1 MKLAMFK
8 NAFMKRISFLLTLW
22 LFLSFESNSQD
33 IKVIELEPVEII
45 PSDQILVYSN
55 FSKKHGDGHAKATG
69 PGVSNKISI
78 VSGFLNPVKDSIQ
91 LEGLELFFNY
101 KWDQDSSGFY
111 VQAVVVKE
119 DGLPLINHT
128 DFPEKY
134 LVTSKLKNRLYIDL
148 SAKGISMAPN
158 ERLLVG
164 FKFLENLNPETRDI
178 FNVTFVNGKIED
190 YTYLL
195 HTKNDKLQKI
205 LDPGKSSSGLKYSVV
220 YKLKE

>member
-1 MKLAMFK
+1 MKVGMFK
-8 NAFMKRISFLLTLW
+8 NGFMKRISFLLALW

-45 PSDQILVYSN
+45 PSDQISVYSN
-55 FSKKHGDGHAKATG
+55 FTKKHRENKANG
-69 PGVSNKISI
+69 LGSLGNKQVAI

-91 LEGLELFFNY
+91 LEGLEFFFNY

-111 VQAVVVKE
+111 VQPVVVKE

-164 FKFLENLNPETRDI
+164 FKFLENLNPEI
-178 FNVTFVNGKIED
+178 PNSYNITFINGKVEE

-195 HTKNDKLQKI
+195 YPDGRKPEEVI
-205 LDPGKSSSGLKYSVV
+205 GPGKHSAGLKYSVV

>member
-1 MKLAMFK
+1 MKVGMFK
-8 NAFMKRISFLLTLW
+8 NGFMKRISFLLALW

-45 PSDQILVYSN
+45 PGDQILVYFN
-55 FSKKHGDGHAKATG
+55 FSKKHRENKANG
-69 PGVSNKISI
+69 LGSLGNKQVAI

-91 LEGLELFFNY
+91 LEGLEFFFNY

-134 LVTSKLKNRLYIDL
+134 LVTSKLKNRLYIDV

-164 FKFLENLNPETRDI
+164 IKFLENLNPEI
-178 FNVTFVNGKIED
+178 PNSYNITFINGKIEE

-195 HTKNDKLQKI
+195 YPDGRKPEEVLG
-205 LDPGKSSSGLKYSVV
+205 PGKHSAGLKYSVV

>member
-1 MKLAMFK
+1 
-8 NAFMKRISFLLTLW
+8 MKRISFLLALW

-78 VSGFLNPVKDSIQ
+78 VSGFLNPAKDSIQ
-91 LEGLELFFNY
+91 LEGLEFFFNY
-101 KWDQDSSGFY
+101 EWNQDSSGFY
-111 VQAVVVKE
+111 VQPVVVKE
-119 DGLPLINHT
+119 DGLPAINHT

-164 FKFLENLNPETRDI
+164 FKFLENLNPEI
-178 FNVTFVNGKIED
+178 PNSYNITFINGKIEE

-195 HTKNDKLQKI
+195 YPDGRKPEEVI
-205 LDPGKSSSGLKYSVV
+205 GPGKHSAGLKYSVV

>member
-1 MKLAMFK
+1 M
-8 NAFMKRISFLLTLW
+8 
-22 LFLSFESNSQD
+22 
-33 IKVIELEPVEII
+33 
-45 PSDQILVYSN
+45 
-55 FSKKHGDGHAKATG
+55 
-69 PGVSNKISI
+69 
-78 VSGFLNPVKDSIQ
+78 SGFLNPVKDSIQ
-91 LEGLELFFNY
+91 LEGLEFFFNY

-111 VQAVVVKE
+111 VQPVVVKE

-164 FKFLENLNPETRDI
+164 FKFLENLNPEI
-178 FNVTFVNGKIED
+178 PNSYNITFINGKVEE

-195 HTKNDKLQKI
+195 YPDGRKPEEVI
-205 LDPGKSSSGLKYSVV
+205 GPGKHSAGLKYSVV

>member
-1 MKLAMFK
+1 
-8 NAFMKRISFLLTLW
+8 MKRISFLLALW
-22 LFLSFESNSQD
+22 LFLSFEINSQD

-45 PSDQILVYSN
+45 PSDQISVYSN
-55 FSKKHGDGHAKATG
+55 FTKKHRENRVRASGLGLRGKVA
-69 PGVSNKISI
+69 V
-78 VSGFLNPVKDSIQ
+78 VMGFLNPEKSSIE
-91 LEGLELFFNY
+91 LEGLEFFFNY
-101 KWDQDSSGFY
+101 EWNQDSSGFY
-111 VQAVVVKE
+111 VQAVVAKE
-119 DGLPLINHT
+119 DGLPAINHT

-195 HTKNDKLQKI
+195 HTKNDLLQKI

>member
-1 MKLAMFK
+1 
-8 NAFMKRISFLLTLW
+8 MKRISFLLALW
-22 LFLSFESNSQD
+22 LFLSFESNSQN

-55 FSKKHGDGHAKATG
+55 FSKKHGDGHAKVTG

-78 VSGFLNPVKDSIQ
+78 VSGFLNPAKDSIQ

-111 VQAVVVKE
+111 VQAVMAKE
-119 DGLPLINHT
+119 DGLPAINHT

-148 SAKGISMAPN
+148 SAKSISMAPN

-164 FKFLENLNPETRDI
+164 IKFLENLNPEI
-178 FNVTFVNGKIED
+178 PNNFNVTLVNGKIEE

-195 HTKNDKLQKI
+195 YPDGRKPEEVLG
-205 LDPGKSSSGLKYSVV
+205 PGKHSAGLKYSVV